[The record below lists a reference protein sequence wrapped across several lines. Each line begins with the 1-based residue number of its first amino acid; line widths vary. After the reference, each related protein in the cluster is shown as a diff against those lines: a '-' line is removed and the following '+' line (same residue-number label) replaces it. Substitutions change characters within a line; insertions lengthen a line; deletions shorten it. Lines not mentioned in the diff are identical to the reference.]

1 MKYAIWGMVLLI
13 AFAVGCG
20 GDSSPADDAGVDDTA
35 VEADGGADA
44 DADADVE
51 DDAAGPDADADA
63 DADAE
68 EEATPDA
75 EPDGETGD
83 AASACVRSAGVSAC
97 GEVVV
102 GGSLA
107 PCTTAGLVEN
117 GVRSAGAGS
126 CRR

>member
-1 MKYAIWGMVLLI
+1 MKIVIGAALLLSNSVL
-13 AFAVGCG
+13 ACG
-20 GDSSPADDAGVDDTA
+20 GDSSGNDVADVADVVDATDDAA
-35 VEADGGADA
+35 GGDA
-44 DADADVE
+44 DADGDGDADS
-51 DDAAGPDADADA
+51 DADADA